1 MEFQKE
7 IFGIGIASIW
17 KKGAKR
23 FWWNA
28 VAAVVAVALL
38 LPVVHRLAT
47 YQPK

>member
-1 MEFQKE
+1 MEFQRE

-28 VAAVVAVALL
+28 VAGRV
-38 LPVVHRLAT
+38 LPAER
-47 YQPK
+47 